1 MSGFQ
6 MPITI
11 DQAMQHI
18 KRKEYLL
25 PAFQRDFVW
34 SPQQIEKLFDS
45 LMRDYPTNSM
55 LFWKVKGE
63 TKTKWKFYEF
73 IGSFIQNAR
82 NKQIL
87 NPLFD
92 QASSSNDFFAILDG
106 QQRLTAMRIG
116 LYGTYS
122 YHESYN
128 SWDYSETS
136 FPTRRLYLNL
146 SRTGGIDDDC
156 KYFFE
161 FKKDSE
167 TEQKD
172 FYIDS
177 NSDKWFRVNKVVE
190 YNASHDDA
198 ADYFAAENL
207 TKDQK
212 HIINEL
218 KSTIY
223 NKYAITFYEED
234 EQKPDK
240 AVKIFT
246 RINSGG
252 TSLDFSEIVFALIV
266 SNWENKDAKTEIKD
280 LINSVEQKGF
290 SIDINYIV
298 KSFLYLFNRSVKTEI
313 SSFTKDFCTK
323 LEDNWDKI
331 KDSILSTYDLLK
343 TFGLTSQTLTS
354 NNANLPILYYLFHK
368 NIYQDYC
375 NKIPYKDERK
385 IIKQWLLSSI
395 IRRTFGSTSDST
407 LQQTRKV
414 FTDDINIK
422 FIDNDYIFNGNEI
435 NKNIKNLGGIDDE
448 ILDGIL
454 HTQKDDRYA
463 FSILSILYPNLDYK
477 NNNFHKDHLFAEALY
492 NTLPDEIKSKIS
504 FKDYNSIINLQML
517 DSNENESKGSTPLD
531 MWVEEE
537 CKDKDEKAFLK
548 NHLIP
553 ENISLSLSNIEEF
566 FEKRKELLKS
576 TLSNLLNCK

>member
-34 SPQQIEKLFDS
+34 SAQQIEKLFDS
-45 LMRDYPTNSM
+45 LMNDFPTSSM
-55 LFWKVKGE
+55 LFWKVRGDA
-63 TKTKWKFYEF
+63 KTKWKFYEF
-73 IGSFIQNAR
+73 ISSFILNAS

-92 QASSSNDFFAILDG
+92 QASRSNDFIAILDG

-122 YHESYN
+122 YHEPRK
-128 SWDYSETS
+128 SWEFSETS

-146 SRTGGIDDDC
+146 SKTGGIDDDC

-161 FKKDSE
+161 FKKDSD
-167 TEQKD
+167 TEQKN

-177 NSDKWFRVNKVVE
+177 NEDKWFKVNAIIGYNESCDDLGE
-190 YNASHDDA
+190 Y
-198 ADYFAAENL
+198 FKGENFL
-207 TKDQK
+207 SSQRKILNT
-212 HIINEL
+212 L
-218 KSTIY
+218 KSTIF
-223 NKYAITFYEED
+223 NKPTITYYEED
-234 EQKPDK
+234 DDNPDK

-266 SNWENKDAKTEIKD
+266 SNWEKKDAKTEIKD

-298 KSFLYLFNRSVKTEI
+298 KSFLYLFHTSVKTEI
-313 SSFTKDFCTK
+313 KSFTKDFCIN
-323 LEDNWDKI
+323 LENNWDKI
-331 KDSILSTYDLLK
+331 KDCILSLYDLLK

-354 NNANLPILYYLFHK
+354 NNATLPILYYLFHK
-368 NIYQDYC
+368 NIYYDFC
-375 NKIPYKDERK
+375 NKIQYKDERK
-385 IIKQWLLSSI
+385 EIKQWLLSAI
-395 IRRTFGSTSDST
+395 IRKTFGGTSDST
-407 LQQTRKV
+407 LQQTRKA
-414 FTDDINIK
+414 FTDEIKSK
-422 FIDNDYIFNGNEI
+422 FIDDNYVFNGNEI
-435 NKNIKNLGGIDDE
+435 NNNIKNMGEFGDKQLDE
-448 ILDGIL
+448 ILQ
-454 HTQKDDRYA
+454 TQKDDRYA
-463 FSILSILYPNLDYK
+463 FTILSILYPNLDYK
-477 NNNFHKDHLFAEALY
+477 NNNFHKDHLFAEVLY
-492 NTLPDEIKSKIS
+492 DTLSDDIKNKIP

-517 DSNENESKGSTPLD
+517 DSNENESKGSKTLD
-531 MWVEEE
+531 MWIEEE
-537 CKDKDEKAFLK
+537 CKDKDKKAFLT

-553 ENISLSLSNIEEF
+553 ENIYLGLSNIEEF

-576 TLSNLLNCK
+576 KLQDLLNCK